1 MLRASISRGILFLAA
16 FICCTAPLL
25 AADLKVTTENGV
37 TTVVFNGKQVF
48 MGNTSGTV
56 RSRTGSY
63 DGVELAAAYDDETV
77 IWENVS
83 GAGRF
88 LQEAEKQRQHTDSPS
103 ADTLAAYLPAD
114 GSCLPPRHARASEK
128 RGIG

>member
-1 MLRASISRGILFLAA
+1 MLRASISRGLLFLAA
-16 FICCTAPLL
+16 FIFWTAPLL

-37 TTVVFNGKQVF
+37 TTVIFNGRQVF

-77 IWENVS
+77 IWENVA

-88 LQEAEKQRQHTDSPS
+88 LQEAEKQRQHAESPS
-103 ADTLAAYLPAD
+103 ADTLAAHLPAD
-114 GSCLPPRHARASEK
+114 
-128 RGIG
+128 